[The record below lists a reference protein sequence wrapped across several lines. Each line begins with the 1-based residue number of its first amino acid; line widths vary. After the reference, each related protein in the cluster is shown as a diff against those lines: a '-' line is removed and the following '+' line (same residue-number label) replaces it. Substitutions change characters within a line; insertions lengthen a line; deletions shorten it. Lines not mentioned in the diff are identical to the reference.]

1 MPEKKNLCKHR
12 IEYFFFLILIQMIR
26 FSPAWAEKAER
37 RLLVFFLKRFD
48 HKHSRLIS
56 ANLKT
61 AFPEK
66 SPWELNRIKK
76 ATYRHVV
83 AILFEII
90 RTFAR
95 NDVASILE
103 KSSIQNADRITAAL
117 KKNTGLL
124 VISAHFGNWE
134 WIPLLLS
141 RHLGQPVNSIAR
153 PMDNPLIE
161 KKVTEFREFCGST
174 IIHKQ
179 GSLRKVISRLEK
191 NEIVYMLVDLNT
203 VLREAIFVDFFSR
216 KAATGTA
223 VAQLH
228 LKRGIPVIPL
238 FLHYRDGQIVLDVLD
253 EVDFQKTG
261 DPKKDV
267 YRYTRQLNAFIEDAI
282 RKNPEQWFW
291 FHNRWKT
298 RPKGGTDEKRRQS
311 R

>member
-1 MPEKKNLCKHR
+1 MCKHR
-12 IEYFFFLILIQMIR
+12 IEYFFFLVLIQMIR
-26 FSPAWAEKAER
+26 IGPAWAVDAEER
-37 RLLVFFLKRFD
+37 FFVFFLKRLD
-48 HKHSRLIS
+48 RKHSRLIS
-56 ANLKT
+56 ANLKA

-66 SPWELNRIKK
+66 SPLELNQIKK
-76 ATYRHVV
+76 AVYRHVV

-95 NDVASILE
+95 NDVASILD
-103 KSSIQNADRITAAL
+103 KSSIRNAERLTDAL
-117 KKNTGLL
+117 KKNAGLL

-141 RHLGQPVNSIAR
+141 RYLGKPINSIAR

-161 KKVTEFREFCGST
+161 KKVTEFREFCGSA

-179 GSLRKVISRLEK
+179 GSLRKIITRLGK

-228 LKRGIPVIPL
+228 LKRGIPVIPV
-238 FLHYRDGQIVLDVLD
+238 FLHYRDGRIVLDVL
-253 EVDFQKTG
+253 EEIDFQKTG
-261 DPKKDV
+261 DLKQDV
-267 YRYTRQLNAFIEDAI
+267 SRYTRRLNALIEDAI

-298 RPKGGTDEKRRQS
+298 RPKGGTNEKRRQS
-311 R
+311 Q